1 MPHFFS
7 NKRLILLMVSIIVL
21 VALIGFSMRERE
33 SATWP
38 EKFVRDSTGVVQSV
52 LSRPA
57 HFVAGFFGDIVDVT
71 NVYEENKL
79 LKSRMEEFA
88 SLSAELESTKQENDT
103 LKEMIDSKE
112 SLMNYTTRSALVI
125 HRTPDR
131 WTETIGI
138 NKGAQDGLEK
148 DMAVVTSEGLI
159 GKVDTASEFTSTV
172 QLLSDG
178 NRTNRV
184 SAMVNTDNE
193 PVYAFIEGW
202 DEERE
207 GLMLRKIE
215 SDAEIEEGQM
225 VMTSGLGGVFPRG
238 LAIGEITSIS
248 PDEYGLTYNALIE
261 PAADYYN
268 LEQVNVIERTSETL
282 DEDIEEQTDDEEDGE
297 DGEDDE
303 DPIELEEDDFESG
316 GTS

>member
-7 NKRLILLMVSIIVL
+7 NKRLILLMVSIIIL
-21 VALIGFSMRERE
+21 VALIGFSTRERE

-38 EKFVRDSTGVVQSV
+38 EKFVRDSTGVIQSV
-52 LSRPA
+52 FSQPA
-57 HFVAGFFGDIVDVT
+57 HFAAGFFGDINDVI
-71 NVYEENKL
+71 NVYEENRL

-88 SLSAELESTKQENDT
+88 SMSAELESTKQENET
-103 LKEMIDSKE
+103 LKEMVDSEE

-125 HRTPDR
+125 HRAPDR
-131 WTETIGI
+131 WTEMIGI
-138 NKGAQDGLEK
+138 NKGAQDGMEK

-159 GKVDTASEFTSTV
+159 GKIDTTSEFTSTV

-184 SAMVNTDNE
+184 SAMVSTDEE

-215 SDAEIEEGQM
+215 SDAEIEEGQA
-225 VMTSGLGGVFPRG
+225 VITSGLGGVFPRG
-238 LAIGEITSIS
+238 LAIGEITSIE
-248 PDEYGLTYNALIE
+248 PDEYGLTYNALVE

-282 DEDIEEQTDDEEDGE
+282 DENIEQPEEEDEEDEEDPVELQEEDLE
-297 DGEDDE
+297 DGGA
-303 DPIELEEDDFESG
+303 S
-316 GTS
+316 

>member
-21 VALIGFSMRERE
+21 VAFIGFSMRERD
-33 SATWP
+33 SITWP
-38 EKFVRDSTGVVQSV
+38 EKFFRDTTGVVQSV
-52 LSRPA
+52 FSQPA
-57 HFVAGFFGDIVDVT
+57 HWTAGFFGNVADVVH
-71 NVYEENKL
+71 VYEENQL

-88 SLSAELESTKQENDT
+88 SMSAELESVKQENET
-103 LKEMIDSKE
+103 LKEMIGSEE
-112 SLMNYTTRSALVI
+112 SLSNYTTRSALVI
-125 HRTPDR
+125 HRTPDG
-131 WTETIGI
+131 WTEMIGI
-138 NKGAQDGLEK
+138 NKGTQNGVEK
-148 DMAVVTSEGLI
+148 DMAVVTPEGLI

-172 QLLSDG
+172 QLLSDS

-184 SAMVNTDNE
+184 SAMVATEND

-215 SDAEIEEGQM
+215 SDAQIEEGQQ
-225 VMTSGLGGVFPRG
+225 VMTSGLGGIFPQG
-238 LAIGEITSIS
+238 LAIGEISS
-248 PDEYGLTYNALIE
+248 LEPDEYGLTYNALVE

-282 DEDIEEQTDDEEDGE
+282 DENMEQPEDEEE
-297 DGEDDE
+297 EEEEPVEIGEDD
-303 DPIELEEDDFESG
+303 LEEG
-316 GTS
+316 GSP